1 MTKEFFNIWLKDNFF
16 KESIYKNVKGNVI
29 IFDRATSHY
38 DQDNIELFKMNE
50 SNFILIPA
58 GQTRFVQP
66 LDVGVNKV
74 FKDSI
79 YKKYNEFK
87 LSTLC
92 KSIIT
97 VDKVI
102 SWISEVWWDNSCI
115 TKECIYNS
123 FKKCGLLNSIENTNI
138 DNIEI
143 PNELLINNSIVEND
157 DEIIKKYNVN
167 LADDKKNQTLDKF
180 LINLNTSSTIDTFSL
195 TNNMTNN
202 EELEDLSDFGESD
215 FSSEDEDDEEDN
227 IFSTN
232 EFITGK

>member
-1 MTKEFFNIWLKDNFF
+1 
-16 KESIYKNVKGNVI
+16 
-29 IFDRATSHY
+29 
-38 DQDNIELFKMNE
+38 MNE
-50 SNFILIPA
+50 SNFILIHA

-87 LSTLC
+87 FSTLC

-123 FKKCGLLNSIENTNI
+123 FKKCGLRDVIGH
-138 DNIEI
+138 
-143 PNELLINNSIVEND
+143 
-157 DEIIKKYNVN
+157 
-167 LADDKKNQTLDKF
+167 F
-180 LINLNTSSTIDTFSL
+180 
-195 TNNMTNN
+195 
-202 EELEDLSDFGESD
+202 
-215 FSSEDEDDEEDN
+215 
-227 IFSTN
+227 
-232 EFITGK
+232 